1 MHKIL
6 FFNFNFFFLFTESSG
21 LSKEE
26 FDEWFIK
33 CWVPQTQARDLI
45 AEAFRTIFKCQESE
59 TGRYPIDNLIEILQT
74 RGQER
79 LDDEEAESL
88 RKELEIM
95 DLNGDKNIDADGMF
109 HSNYDMHKY
118 CIKPIHLN
126 DESVL

>member
-1 MHKIL
+1 M
-6 FFNFNFFFLFTESSG
+6 FTESSG

-109 HSNYDMHKY
+109 HSHYDMLIY